1 MAIELSPKGRNSNI
15 TPQPRT
21 LLKRRRIILVVVC
34 KRIFW
39 TESYDF
45 EIMSLLLLSYFEGED

>member
-1 MAIELSPKGRNSNI
+1 MAIELSPKGRNPNI

-21 LLKRRRIILVVVC
+21 LLKRGRIILVVIY
-34 KRIFW
+34 KRTFW

-45 EIMSLLLLSYFEGED
+45 EIMTLLLLSYFEGED